1 MSFVENATRCWKEKT
16 GTVRENTRNA
26 FAGRAKPRD
35 PLFFLPLLYA
45 FNYSS
50 SNARLYFRA
59 EICII
64 VYCYYKNA
72 FLFIAHSQ
80 STHLY

>member
-1 MSFVENATRCWKEKT
+1 MSFVENAARWKEKT

-35 PLFFLPLLYA
+35 LLFSRLHSMLSTIH
-45 FNYSS
+45 SS
-50 SNARLYFRA
+50 MRDYFGA

-64 VYCYYKNA
+64 VYCYYENA
-72 FLFIAHSQ
+72 FFFSRAVNL
-80 STHLY
+80 HLY

>member
-1 MSFVENATRCWKEKT
+1 MSFVENAARWKEKT

-35 PLFFLPLLYA
+35 LFFSRLHSMLSTIH
-45 FNYSS
+45 SS
-50 SNARLYFRA
+50 MKRDYFGA

-64 VYCYYKNA
+64 VYCYYENA
-72 FLFIAHSQ
+72 FFFSRAVNL
-80 STHLY
+80 HLY